1 LFSFNDLSDI
11 QKRILFGFYHLAK
24 NIEGEGVSAAPGAA
38 LFGWL
43 ETAESA
49 TCAA

>member
-1 LFSFNDLSDI
+1 MKN
-11 QKRILFGFYHLAK
+11 RILFGFYHLAK
-24 NIEGEGVSAAPGAA
+24 NREGEGVSGAPGTA
-38 LFGWL
+38 LFVWL